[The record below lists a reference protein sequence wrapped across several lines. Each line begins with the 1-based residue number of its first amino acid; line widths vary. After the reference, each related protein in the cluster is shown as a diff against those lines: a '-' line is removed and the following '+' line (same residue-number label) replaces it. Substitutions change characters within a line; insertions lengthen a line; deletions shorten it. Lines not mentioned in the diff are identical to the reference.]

1 MSDLVSIVVPVY
13 FNEQNLADT
22 IPRLLELQSSCAE
35 CRLELVFVDDGS
47 GDRSLDVLHQW
58 QQRHPDVI
66 TVVSLTRNFG
76 SMAAIQAGLSV
87 AAGECVG
94 MIAADLQDP
103 PELFIEMLK
112 RWRQGA
118 KAIFAVRRDR
128 EDSLFQRLFSNWYYA
143 LIRRFALPDYPRG
156 GFDFFLIDREVVRHV
171 NRIAEKNTNLMSL
184 IFWLGYRPVSLE
196 YTRRRREKGES
207 RWTLAK
213 KIKLFIDSFVAF
225 SYVPIRALS
234 TGGLLVAI
242 SAFAYAIYIVGAW
255 ALRGIPVK
263 GYAPIVILIALTAG
277 VQMMMLGV
285 LGEYLWRVLDE
296 TRRRPPFVI
305 DRIRSARHDHVEEV
319 SDSGGRGAYG
329 SGTGTPPRRDR
340 DHLPEFGTRSAR
352 EISFGPDQ

>member
-1 MSDLVSIVVPVY
+1 MPSLTRYAPSRLRRVPNLFSIVVPVY
-13 FNEQNLADT
+13 FNEQNLPDT
-22 IPRLLELQSSCAE
+22 IPRLLALQSSCPD

-47 GDRSLDVLHQW
+47 GDRSLNVLREW
-58 QQRHPDVI
+58 QQRYPDAI

-76 SMAAIQAGLSV
+76 SMAAIQAGLTV
-87 AAGECVG
+87 ATGDCVG

-103 PELFIEMLK
+103 PELFVEMLDH
-112 RWRQGA
+112 WRRGA
-118 KAIFAVRRDR
+118 KAVFAVRRDR
-128 EDSLFQRLFSNWYYA
+128 EDPAVQRLLAGWYYA

-156 GFDFFLIDREVVRHV
+156 GFDFFLIDRDVVRHV

-184 IFWLGYRPVSLE
+184 IFWLGYRPVRLE

-213 KIKLFIDSFVAF
+213 KIKLVIDSFVAF

-234 TGGLLVAI
+234 SGGLVVAV
-242 SAFAYAIYIVGAW
+242 SAFAYAIYIVAAW

-305 DRIRSARHDHVEEV
+305 DQVRPAIRQRHEALVDVPAYSA
-319 SDSGGRGAYG
+319 G
-329 SGTGTPPRRDR
+329 
-340 DHLPEFGTRSAR
+340 
-352 EISFGPDQ
+352 GPDAGT

>member
-1 MSDLVSIVVPVY
+1 VASLLSIVIPVY
-13 FNEQNLADT
+13 FNEENLADT
-22 IPRLLELQSSCAE
+22 IPRLLELRSTCGD

-47 GDRSLDVLHQW
+47 GDRSLDVLHEW
-58 QQRHPDVI
+58 QQRHPEVI

-76 SMAAIQAGLSV
+76 SMAAIQAGLTV
-87 AAGECVG
+87 AAGDCVG

-103 PELFIEMLK
+103 PELFVEMLE

-118 KAIFAVRRDR
+118 KAVFAVRRDR
-128 EDSLFQRLFSNWYYA
+128 EDPLIQRLFANWYYA

-156 GFDFFLIDREVVRHV
+156 GFDFFLIDREVVLHI

-184 IFWLGYRPVSLE
+184 IFWLGYRPIRLE

-207 RWTLAK
+207 RWTPAK

-234 TGGLLVAI
+234 MGGLVVAA
-242 SAFAYAIYIVGAW
+242 SAFAYAIYIVAAW
-255 ALRGIPVK
+255 AARGIPVK

-305 DRIRSARHDHVEEV
+305 DRVRSASIDEREALV
-319 SDSGGRGAYG
+319 DSCVHGAYG
-329 SGTGTPPRRDR
+329 SGAGTPPRHERDR
-340 DHLPEFGTRSAR
+340 VP
-352 EISFGPDQ
+352 